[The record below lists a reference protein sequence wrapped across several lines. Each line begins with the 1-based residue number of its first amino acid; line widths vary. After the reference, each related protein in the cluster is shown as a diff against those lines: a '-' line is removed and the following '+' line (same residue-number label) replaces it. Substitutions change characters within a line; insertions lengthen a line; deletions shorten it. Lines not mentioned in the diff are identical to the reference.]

1 MRIAFIGIGALG
13 GYFGGRLAKAGNDV
27 IFLARGATL
36 EALRKN
42 GLRIESPLG
51 DFALPKVQAT
61 SDPAA
66 VGHVDA
72 VFVTT
77 KAWQVTEAAQQI
89 RGIVGPETVVV
100 PLQNGVE
107 AYDQLAAVLGSGHVL
122 DGLCHILAM
131 VIAPGVVRHAG
142 PKAVIT
148 IGERNNAR
156 TPRLEKL
163 VECLSTAELDTRVP
177 DNILVA
183 LWEKF
188 EFVASFGGVSA
199 ITRAPAGVIRSVP
212 EARSLLERAAQE
224 IVGLAARRRHSDAVG
239 ICGKHDEISRLVAA
253 LRHGFDAA
261 RSDRGSALGARSS
274 EWCGRPAGTRLQFP
288 NSRARVHLQR
298 TSAWRTACPWQA
310 DVLNLLDV
318 SCWPGA

>member
-27 IFLARGATL
+27 VFIARGATL

-42 GLRIESPLG
+42 GLRVESSLG

-61 SDPAA
+61 SDPAV
-66 VGHVDA
+66 VGHVDV

-89 RGIVGPETVVV
+89 RSIVGPETVVV
-100 PLQNGVE
+100 PLQNGIE

-122 DGLCHILAM
+122 DGLCRVLAM
-131 VIAPGVVRHAG
+131 AIAPGVVRHAG
-142 PKAVIT
+142 PKAEIT

-163 VECLSTAELDTRVP
+163 VECLSSAEIGTRVP
-177 DNILVA
+177 DNIQVA

-188 EFVASFGGVSA
+188 EFIASFGGVGA
-199 ITRAPAGVIRSVP
+199 VTRAPVGVMRSVP
-212 EARSLLERAAQE
+212 EARSLLERAMQE
-224 IVGLAARRRHSDAVG
+224 IVGLARACG
-239 ICGKHDEISRLVAA
+239 IPVRSESVAETMKFA
-253 LRHGFDAA
+253 ESLPPDGTASMQRDLIA
-261 RSDRGSALGARSS
+261 
-274 EWCGRPAGTRLQFP
+274 GRPSELEAQSGAVVRIG
-288 NSRARVHLQR
+288 RARNFPTPVHEFIYN
-298 TSAWRTACPWQA
+298 A
-310 DVLNLLDV
+310 LL
-318 SCWPGA
+318 PGELRSRGKLAF

>member
-13 GYFGGRLAKAGNDV
+13 SYFGGRLAKAGNDV

-36 EALRKN
+36 EALRKD

-51 DFALPKVQAT
+51 DFALPKVHAT
-61 SDPAA
+61 CDPAA

-107 AYDQLAAVLGSGHVL
+107 AYDQLAAVLGSGHML

-163 VECLSTAELDTRVP
+163 VECLTTAELQTRVP
-177 DNILVA
+177 DNIQVA

-188 EFVASFGGVSA
+188 EFIASFGGVGA
-199 ITRAPAGVIRSVP
+199 VTRAPVGVMRSVP
-212 EARSLLERAAQE
+212 EARSLLDRAMQE
-224 IVGLAARRRHSDAVG
+224 IVGLARACD
-239 ICGKHDEISRLVAA
+239 IP
-253 LRHGFDAA
+253 A
-261 RSDRGSALGARSS
+261 RSESVAETMKFAESLPPDGTASMQRDLIA
-274 EWCGRPAGTRLQFP
+274 GRPSELEAQSGAVVRIG
-288 NSRARVHLQR
+288 RARNFPTPVHEFIYN
-298 TSAWRTACPWQA
+298 A
-310 DVLNLLDV
+310 LL
-318 SCWPGA
+318 PGELRARDHLTF

>member
-27 IFLARGATL
+27 IFIARGAML

-42 GLRIESPLG
+42 GLRVESPLG
-51 DFALPKVQAT
+51 DFVLPKVQAT

-66 VGHVDA
+66 MGHVDA

-89 RGIVGPETVVV
+89 RAIVGPETVVV

-107 AYDQLAAVLGSGHVL
+107 AYEQLAAVLGSEHVL
-122 DGLCHILAM
+122 DGLCHVLAM

-148 IGERNNAR
+148 IGDWNNAR

-163 VECLSTAELDTRVP
+163 VECLSTAEIGTRVP
-177 DNILVA
+177 DNIQVA

-188 EFVASFGGVSA
+188 EFVASFGGVGA
-199 ITRAPAGVIRSVP
+199 VTRAPAGVIRSVP
-212 EARSLLERAAQE
+212 EARLLLERAMQE
-224 IVGLAARRRHSDAVG
+224 IVGLARA
-239 ICGKHDEISRLVAA
+239 CGVPVRNESVAETMKFA
-253 LRHGFDAA
+253 ESLPPDGTASMQRDLIA
-261 RSDRGSALGARSS
+261 
-274 EWCGRPAGTRLQFP
+274 GRPSELEAQSGAVVRIG
-288 NSRARVHLQR
+288 RARNFPTPVHEFIYN
-298 TSAWRTACPWQA
+298 A
-310 DVLNLLDV
+310 LL
-318 SCWPGA
+318 PGELRARGKLTF